1 MSGLL
6 IAAPSSG
13 SGKTTIT
20 LGLLRALRRRGVAV
34 SPGKAGPDYIDPA
47 FHTAACGIACI
58 NYDPW
63 AMRPALL
70 EAQAAR
76 ARADGR
82 LLVIEAMMGLFDAAM
97 DGTGAPA
104 DLAAALGLPAVLVV
118 DCGRMAHSVAA
129 LVSGYARF
137 RPDVR
142 LAGVILNKVG
152 SPKHAAMLRGALAGI
167 DMPVLGTIGRDPA
180 LALPERHLGLVQAGE
195 HGGLDRFI
203 DHAADAVEA
212 GCDLDALVALGGEAG
227 PVLPVRGHRPALDP
241 LGARIA
247 VARDVAFAFAYE
259 HLLAGWHASGAS
271 LSFFSPLA
279 DEAPAPDCDAV
290 YLPGGYPE
298 LHAGTLAAAT
308 TFRSGLQAAA
318 VRQARIFGECG
329 GYMTLGE
336 GLIDAAGARHAMLG
350 LLPLTT
356 SFAERRRHLGYRRV
370 RPLEKDGFFPPMMAH
385 EFHYATIVTE
395 GDAAPLFAVEDA
407 AGTALGTAGLRRGS
421 VAGSFMHLIDR
432 ACDGTCDGAS
442 GCDRARNRAV
452 GPA

>member
-1 MSGLL
+1 MSGIL

-20 LGLLRALRRRGVAV
+20 LGLLRALSRRGVAV

-47 FHTAACGIACI
+47 FHTAASGTACV

-70 EAQAAR
+70 DAQAFR
-76 ARADGR
+76 ARNDGR

-104 DLAAALGLPAVLVV
+104 DLAASLGLPVVLVV
-118 DCGRMAHSVAA
+118 DCGRMAQSVAA

-137 RPDVR
+137 RADVR

-152 SPKHAAMLRGALAGI
+152 SPKHEAMLRGALASI
-167 DMPVLGTIGRDPA
+167 DMPALGVIGRDPG

-195 HGGLDRFI
+195 HGGLDLFI

-212 GCDLDALVALGGEAG
+212 GCDLAALAALGAQA
-227 PVLPVRGHRPALDP
+227 RPARPPAEQVVALDP
-241 LGARIA
+241 LGSRIA
-247 VARDVAFAFAYE
+247 IARDVAFAFAYQ
-259 HLLAGWHASGAS
+259 HLLDGWHAAGAA

-279 DEAPAPDCDAV
+279 DEAPADDADAV

-298 LHAGTLAAAT
+298 LHAQTLSSAE
-308 TFRSGLQAAA
+308 TFRAGMQAAA
-318 VRQARIFGECG
+318 ARKARIFGECG

-336 GLIDAAGARHAMLG
+336 GLVDASGERYPMLG

-356 SFAERRRHLGYRRV
+356 SFAERRRHLGYRRI
-370 RPLEKDGFFPPMMAH
+370 RPLDETGFFKPMMAH
-385 EFHYATIVTE
+385 EFHYATIVSE
-395 GDAAPLFAVEDA
+395 GYAAPLFAVEDA
-407 AGTALGTAGLRRGS
+407 AGTSLGTAGLRTGT

-432 ACDGTCDGAS
+432 APEH
-442 GCDRARNRAV
+442 NPV
-452 GPA
+452 KPA

>member
-1 MSGLL
+1 MSGIL

-20 LGLLRALRRRGVAV
+20 LGLLRALSRRGVAV

-47 FHTAACGIACI
+47 FHTAACGIACV

-70 EAQAAR
+70 DAQASR
-76 ARADGR
+76 ARHDGR

-104 DLAAALGLPAVLVV
+104 DLAASLGLPVVLVV
-118 DCGRMAHSVAA
+118 DCGRMAQSVAA

-137 RPDVR
+137 RADIR

-152 SPKHAAMLRGALAGI
+152 SAKHEAMLRGALADI
-167 DMPVLGTIGRDPA
+167 AMPVLGIIGRDPG

-203 DHAADAVEA
+203 DHAADSVES
-212 GCDLDALVALGGEAG
+212 GCDLDALVALGRQAR
-227 PVLPVRGHRPALDP
+227 PVQPLAEPVVAMDP
-241 LGARIA
+241 LGSQIA
-247 VARDVAFAFAYE
+247 VARDVAFAFAYQ
-259 HLLAGWHASGAS
+259 HLLAGWHTAGAS
-271 LSFFSPLA
+271 LTFFSPLA
-279 DEAPAPDCDAV
+279 DEAPAGDADAV

-298 LHAGTLAAAT
+298 LHAGALSTAE
-308 TFRSGLQAAA
+308 TFRAGMQAVA
-318 VRQARIFGECG
+318 RRKARIFGECG
-329 GYMTLGE
+329 GYMTLGD
-336 GLIDAAGARHAMLG
+336 GLVDASGTRYPMLG

-370 RPLEKDGFFPPMMAH
+370 RPLDETGFFKPMMAH
-385 EFHYATIVTE
+385 EFHYATIISE
-395 GDAAPLFAVEDA
+395 GEAAPLFAVEDA
-407 AGTALGTAGLRRGS
+407 AGTSLGTAGLRVGS

-432 ACDGTCDGAS
+432 APDLAS
-442 GCDRARNRAV
+442 AETA
-452 GPA
+452 

>member
-1 MSGLL
+1 MSGIL

-47 FHTAACGIACI
+47 FHTAACGIACV

-63 AMRPALL
+63 AMRSALL
-70 EAQAAR
+70 DAQAAQGR
-76 ARADGR
+76 RNGR

-104 DLAAALGLPAVLVV
+104 DLAAALGLPVVLVV
-118 DCGRMAHSVAA
+118 DCGRMAQSVAA

-152 SPKHAAMLRGALAGI
+152 SPKHEAMLRGALAGI

-203 DHAADAVEA
+203 EHAADAVEA
-212 GCDLDALVALGGEAG
+212 GCDLDALVALGAEAHPARLVHG
-227 PVLPVRGHRPALDP
+227 PVHGQIAAMDP

-247 VARDVAFAFAYE
+247 IARDVAFAFAYA
-259 HLLAGWHASGAS
+259 HLLAGWHASGAH

-279 DEAPAPDCDAV
+279 DEAPAEECDAV

-298 LHAGTLAAAT
+298 LHAGRLAAAS
-308 TFRSGLQAAA
+308 TFRSGMQAAA
-318 VRQARIFGECG
+318 DRHARIFGECG

-336 GLIDAAGARHAMLG
+336 GMIDAAGTRHAMLG

-370 RPLEKDGFFPPMMAH
+370 RPLDETGFFRPMMAH
-385 EFHYATIVTE
+385 EFHYATIVSE

-407 AGTALGTAGLRRGS
+407 AGTSLGTAGLRVGS
-421 VAGSFMHLIDR
+421 VSGSFMHLIDR
-432 ACDGTCDGAS
+432 APDIC
-442 GCDRARNRAV
+442 AV
-452 GPA
+452 PA

>member
-20 LGLLRALRRRGVAV
+20 LGLLRALAKRGVAV

-70 EAQAAR
+70 RAQAAH
-76 ARADGR
+76 ARGGNGENGG
-82 LLVIEAMMGLFDAAM
+82 LLVIEAMMGLFDASM
-97 DGTGAPA
+97 DGTGSPA
-104 DLAAALGLPAVLVV
+104 DLAAELGLPVVLVV
-118 DCGRMAHSVAA
+118 DCGRMAQSVAA
-129 LVSGYARF
+129 LVSGYAGF

-152 SPKHAAMLRGALAGI
+152 SQKHATMLRGALEAIG
-167 DMPVLGTIGRDPA
+167 MPVLGMIGRDAA

-195 HGGLDRFI
+195 HGGLDAFI
-203 DHAADAVEA
+203 DHAARAVAA
-212 GCDLDALVALGGEAG
+212 GCDLDALTALGDTAHPMSE
-227 PVLPVRGHRPALDP
+227 PATMATVAIPP

-247 VARDVAFAFAYE
+247 VARDLAFAFSYE
-259 HLLAGWHASGAS
+259 HLLSGWRRAGAEI
-271 LSFFSPLA
+271 SFFSPLA
-279 DEAPAPDCDAV
+279 DEAPAGDADAV

-298 LHAGTLAAAT
+298 LHAGPLSAAAT
-308 TFRSGLQAAA
+308 FRAGMHQAQA
-318 VRQARIFGECG
+318 RGARIFGECG

-336 GLIDAAGARHAMLG
+336 GLIDAEGGRHAMLG

-370 RPLEKDGFFPPMMAH
+370 RPLGPEFSSPMMAH
-385 EFHYATIVTE
+385 EFHYATIVSE
-395 GDAAPLFAVEDA
+395 DGAEPLFAVEDA
-407 AGTALGTAGLRRGS
+407 ARTPLGTAGLRVGS
-421 VAGSFMHLIDR
+421 VSGSFMHLIDR
-432 ACDGTCDGAS
+432 AETA
-442 GCDRARNRAV
+442 
-452 GPA
+452 

>member
-1 MSGLL
+1 MSGIL

-20 LGLLRALRRRGVAV
+20 LGLLRALSRRGVAV

-70 EAQAAR
+70 DAQAFR
-76 ARADGR
+76 ARNDDR

-104 DLAAALGLPAVLVV
+104 DLAAALGLPVVLVV
-118 DCGRMAHSVAA
+118 DCGRMAQSVAA

-137 RPDVR
+137 RADVR

-152 SPKHAAMLRGALAGI
+152 SPKHEAMLRGALASI
-167 DMPVLGTIGRDPA
+167 DMPVLGVIGRDPG

-195 HGGLDRFI
+195 HGGLDLFI

-212 GCDLDALVALGGEAG
+212 GCDLAALVALGA
-227 PVLPVRGHRPALDP
+227 RARPARSPAEHVVALDP
-241 LGARIA
+241 LGSRIA
-247 VARDVAFAFAYE
+247 IARDVAFAFAYQ
-259 HLLAGWHASGAS
+259 HLLEGWHAAGAA

-279 DEAPAPDCDAV
+279 DEAPAHDADAV

-298 LHAGTLAAAT
+298 LHAQTLSSAE
-308 TFRSGLQAAA
+308 TFRAGMQAAA
-318 VRQARIFGECG
+318 ARKARIFGECG

-336 GLIDAAGARHAMLG
+336 GLVDASGTRYPMLG

-356 SFAERRRHLGYRRV
+356 SFADRRRHLGYRRI
-370 RPLEKDGFFPPMMAH
+370 RPLDETGFFKPMMAH
-385 EFHYATIVTE
+385 EFHYATIVSE

-407 AGTALGTAGLRRGS
+407 AGTSLGTAGLRTGT

-432 ACDGTCDGAS
+432 APEH
-442 GCDRARNRAV
+442 NPV
-452 GPA
+452 EPA

>member
-1 MSGLL
+1 MSGIL

-20 LGLLRALRRRGVAV
+20 LGLLRALSRRGVAV

-47 FHTAACGIACI
+47 FHTAACGIACV

-70 EAQAAR
+70 DAQASR
-76 ARADGR
+76 ARHDGR

-104 DLAAALGLPAVLVV
+104 DLAASLGLPVVLVV
-118 DCGRMAHSVAA
+118 DCGRMAQSVAA

-137 RPDVR
+137 RADIR
-142 LAGVILNKVG
+142 LAGVVLNKVG
-152 SPKHAAMLRGALAGI
+152 SAKHEAMLRGALADI
-167 DMPVLGTIGRDPA
+167 AMPVLGIIGRDPG

-212 GCDLDALVALGGEAG
+212 GCDLDALVVLGREA
-227 PVLPVRGHRPALDP
+227 LPVQPFTQSVVAMDP
-241 LGARIA
+241 LGSRIA
-247 VARDVAFAFAYE
+247 VARDVAFAFAYQ
-259 HLLAGWHASGAS
+259 HLLAGWHAAGAS

-279 DEAPAPDCDAV
+279 DEAPADAADAV

-298 LHAGTLAAAT
+298 LHAGALSTAE
-308 TFRSGLQAAA
+308 TFRAGMQAAA
-318 VRQARIFGECG
+318 RRKARVFGECG
-329 GYMTLGE
+329 GYMTLGD
-336 GLIDAAGARHAMLG
+336 GLVDASGTRYPMLG

-370 RPLEKDGFFPPMMAH
+370 RPLDETGFFKPMMAH
-385 EFHYATIVTE
+385 EFHYATIVSE
-395 GDAAPLFAVEDA
+395 GEAAPLFAVEDA
-407 AGTALGTAGLRRGS
+407 AGTSLGTAGLRVGS

-432 ACDGTCDGAS
+432 APDLAGVETA
-442 GCDRARNRAV
+442 
-452 GPA
+452 

>member
-1 MSGLL
+1 MSGIL

-20 LGLLRALRRRGVAV
+20 LGLLRALSRRGVAV

-47 FHTAACGIACI
+47 FHTAACGIACV

-70 EAQAAR
+70 DAQASR
-76 ARADGR
+76 ARDDGR

-104 DLAAALGLPAVLVV
+104 DLAASLGLPVVLVV
-118 DCGRMAHSVAA
+118 DCGRMAQSVAA

-137 RPDVR
+137 RADVR

-152 SPKHAAMLRGALAGI
+152 SPKHEAMLRGALDTI
-167 DMPVLGTIGRDPA
+167 DMPVLGVIGRDPG

-212 GCDLDALVALGGEAG
+212 GCDLDALVALGGQAP
-227 PVLPVRGHRPALDP
+227 PVESPTAQVVAMDP
-241 LGARIA
+241 LGSRIA
-247 VARDVAFAFAYE
+247 VARDVAFAFAYQ
-259 HLLAGWHASGAS
+259 HLLTGWHAAGAS

-279 DEAPAPDCDAV
+279 DEAPADDADAV

-298 LHAGTLAAAT
+298 LYAGTLSAAETFRAGMRAAAL
-308 TFRSGLQAAA
+308 RD
-318 VRQARIFGECG
+318 ARVFGECG

-336 GLIDAAGARHAMLG
+336 GLVDALGTRYPMLG

-356 SFAERRRHLGYRRV
+356 SFAERRRHLGYRRI
-370 RPLEKDGFFPPMMAH
+370 RPLDETGFFKPMMAH
-385 EFHYATIVTE
+385 EFHYATIVSE

-407 AGTALGTAGLRRGS
+407 AGTSLGTAGLRAGT

-432 ACDGTCDGAS
+432 APEHT
-442 GCDRARNRAV
+442 AV
-452 GPA
+452 EPA